1 MLAPLLTLLASE
13 VRREILITLARG
25 PKDRRTLAKE
35 MGLSV
40 SAVSHHLR
48 RLCERELVAVKR
60 VGPRQVFRL
69 GRQATVIVGRRKA
82 ILNVSTRQG
91 SQITLITRLRARHH

>member
-25 PKDRRTLAKE
+25 PKDRRTLAE
-35 MGLSV
+35 ELGLSV
-40 SAVSHHLR
+40 SAVGHHLG
-48 RLCERELVAVKR
+48 RLRERELVAVKR

-69 GRQATVIVGRRKA
+69 GRRATVIVGRRQA
-82 ILNVSTRQG
+82 ILNASTRQG
-91 SQITLITRLRARHH
+91 SQITLITRLRGRHH